1 MSYLFYKKRT
11 KSKSTQP
18 LRKVDPNPLNLWE
31 NPLFTGV
38 NPRVEQ
44 KPTLEKNSG
53 TAVDLAPPLSK
64 VEELVDGS

>member
-1 MSYLFYKKRT
+1 
-11 KSKSTQP
+11 

-44 KPTLEKNSG
+44 KQIKGAYGGLPPCGAKKYKRGLTGVYPRVEQKSIRGGLRG
-53 TAVDLAPPLSK
+53 LAP
-64 VEELVDGS
+64 VD